1 MSEKKITIRVY
12 GIWVNDIN
20 QVFITDEYLDNK
32 YITKLPGG
40 GLEFGE
46 SILDCLKREW
56 KEELDIEIEILE
68 HFYTTDFM
76 QISIFNS
83 NVQVISIY
91 YLVEP
96 LEKLKYEIKTKKFDF
111 DKLENGSQIFRF
123 IDLEKLDIKEITLP
137 TDQKA
142 LSILKNKYF

>member
-12 GIWVNDIN
+12 GIWINDIN
-20 QVFITDEYLDNK
+20 QLFITDEYLDSK

-46 SILDCLKREW
+46 SILECLKREW
-56 KEELDIEIEILE
+56 KEELDIEIEVLE

-76 QISIFNS
+76 QISIFNP
-83 NVQVISIY
+83 NIQVISIY
-91 YLVEP
+91 YLVRP
-96 LEKLKYEIKTKKFDF
+96 LEKLKYEIKTKAFDF
-111 DKLENGSQIFRF
+111 DKLEDGAQIFRF

>member
-12 GIWVNDIN
+12 GIWINDIN
-20 QVFITDEYLDNK
+20 QLFITDEYLDNK

-46 SILDCLKREW
+46 SILECLKREW
-56 KEELDIEIEILE
+56 KEELDIEIEVLE

-76 QISIFNS
+76 QISIFNP

-91 YLVEP
+91 YLVKP
-96 LEKLKYEIKTKKFDF
+96 IEKLKYEIKTKKFDF
-111 DKLENGSQIFRF
+111 DKLEDGAQIFRF

-142 LSILKNKYF
+142 VSILKNKYF